1 MKQVCFLLRLKH
13 DRIDDYLKAHQVWP
27 ELLDVM
33 REAGIRNYSLFLREG
48 GMVVGYLEAENPEES
63 LRKVAETEVSQR
75 WEEGMAEYFED
86 DGGGLEEWLRQYFY
100 ME

>member
-1 MKQVCFLLRLKH
+1 MKQVCFLLRLKR

-33 REAGIRNYSLFLREG
+33 REAGIRNYSLFLRED
-48 GMVVGYLEAENPEES
+48 GMVVGCLEAENPEES
-63 LRKVAETEVSQR
+63 LRKVAETEVSRR
-75 WEEGMAEYFED
+75 WEDGMAEYFED
-86 DGGGLEEWLRQYFY
+86 DGGGVEERLRQYFH